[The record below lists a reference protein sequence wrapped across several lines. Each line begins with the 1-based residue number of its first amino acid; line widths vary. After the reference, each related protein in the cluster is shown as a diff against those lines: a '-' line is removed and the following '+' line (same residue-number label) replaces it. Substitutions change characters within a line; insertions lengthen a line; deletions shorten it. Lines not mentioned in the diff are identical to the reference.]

1 MGHKIR
7 LQAYKNPNRYCLENN
22 FVFAESTEISLE
34 IYCIINHFCPVFV
47 FSVLF
52 HMHCRMIAREK
63 HKAKPKKKKEKR
75 MAVKRSHMGI
85 LFFSLLSGL
94 SFLLKEAAS
103 FPEHYRKHT
112 VHVCKCLINN
122 NINNNIY

>member
-1 MGHKIR
+1 M
-7 LQAYKNPNRYCLENN
+7 
-22 FVFAESTEISLE
+22 FAESTEISLE
-34 IYCIINHFCPVFV
+34 RYCIINHFCPVFV

-63 HKAKPKKKKEKR
+63 HKAKPKKKKNGGKT
-75 MAVKRSHMGI
+75 KPYGNS
-85 LFFSLLSGL
+85 LFFPLLSGL